1 MGDKDLEKIISSI
14 GQEEQAAAQKQVQID
29 RLKQLVE
36 KQKKEIAER
45 DAIVRDLQ
53 QRVGGMYEIPA
64 DVEELKHILGEQ
76 RSTINGKDKELE
88 IAFGKIA
95 EYEGELKNIRLQYD
109 PIVRNMEAYISQVGE
124 LKAKLIEYDAIVKTR
139 DRELAEAQMEIQ
151 NAQERNRSF
160 DDYINQIGELKAK
173 VMESD
178 ALLKMKES
186 EIGQNKVVL
195 ENAKKMANRMETE
208 YSSKVGDISKGVQ
221 DSFSQISALKTEL
234 MERDSK
240 IAKLEKKIEEENA
253 NIAPLKQFNESLKKE
268 VDSLR
273 GQIMKIE
280 LAKEES
286 KIELE
291 KKIREEVLSSQTEYK
306 KKIPELQN
314 QIMNLE
320 LKVKEANNAEKASK
334 MRLDDYR
341 SKYDDLAIK
350 YETVMAEKLH
360 FDDKLKVQSTLN
372 AELQSFYI
380 ANKNIALNMERLVKM
395 FETEALFK
403 TFNIVKTVGEVTLEE
418 LKGALGVP
426 TVTVQK
432 FIQIY
437 QKYDLFAVNEQGRI
451 SLKYR

>member
-53 QRVGGMYEIPA
+53 QKVGGMYEIPA
-64 DVEELKHILGEQ
+64 DVEELKRLLGEQ
-76 RSTINGKDKELE
+76 RTTINAKDRELE

-139 DRELAEAQMEIQ
+139 ERELAEAQMEIQ

-173 VMESD
+173 VMELD
-178 ALLKMKES
+178 AMLKMKDS
-186 EIGQNKVVL
+186 EIEQNRIVL
-195 ENAKKMANRMETE
+195 ENARKMTSKMEAE

-221 DSFSQISALKTEL
+221 DSYSQISALKSEL
-234 MERDSK
+234 MERDTQ
-240 IAKLEKKIEEENA
+240 ITKLEKKLEEENA

-268 VDSLR
+268 VDTLR
-273 GQIMKIE
+273 GQIMKLE
-280 LAKEES
+280 LVKEES
-286 KIELE
+286 KIDLE
-291 KKIREEVLSSQTEYK
+291 KKIREDVLTSQLDYQK
-306 KKIPELQN
+306 KNADLQT

-320 LKVKEANNAEKASK
+320 LKVKEAINGEKAAK
-334 MRLDDYR
+334 MHLNDYR

-360 FDDKLKVQSTLN
+360 FDDKIKVQSQLN
-372 AELQSFYI
+372 AELQGFYI
-380 ANKNIALNMERLVKM
+380 ANKNLALNYERLVKM

-432 FIQIY
+432 YIQLY
-437 QKYDLFAVNEQGRI
+437 QKYDLFTVNEQGRI